1 MLINLLPYIYKFP
14 LTSSGSASSS
24 FFRTHIVNPTLVPF
38 FAAYFYVDF
47 AFLFGS
53 FSLYISARVVNI
65 GFFFAST
72 FFSRMYVQNEMAKCG
87 KSQEEEELPKISF
100 SNRF

>member
-65 GFFFAST
+65 AST